1 MSDDQITCAEC
12 GNVFLFNPVSMEGIR
27 MAGAV
32 ETLAGRVAHHLV
44 ALCIHDDDAVLERRH
59 RAGER
64 LTLALD
70 IAAGATSLPHR
81 RLVRIPRHMEEL
93 APQRPDRQ
101 GEEPKSRD
109 ERDDHDRHGDRDDQP
124 NLPVMYPSVR
134 GSDGVVKMVS
144 VTSYS
149 ISRPRR

>member
-1 MSDDQITCAEC
+1 
-12 GNVFLFNPVSMEGIR
+12 
-27 MAGAV
+27 MAGAM
-32 ETLAGRVAHHLV
+32 EPLTRRVAHHLV
-44 ALCIHDDDAVLERRH
+44 ALGVHDDDAVLERRH

-64 LTLALD
+64 LTLD
-70 IAAGATSLPHR
+70 VAAQATPLR
-81 RLVRIPRHMEEL
+81 QLVQVPRHAAEL
-93 APQRPDRQ
+93 APQRPDRE
-101 GEEPKSRD
+101 GEKPQCRD